1 MVTSQS
7 AQTGN
12 AWGALLRA
20 HARLTEEIERRLAQ
34 AGLPGLDW
42 YDALWSIERAGQERL
57 RMCDLAEM
65 MVTSRSN
72 LTRLIDRLEDAGL
85 AARERSDQDRRTAY
99 VTITSEG
106 KKLRKKMWAV
116 YEPAIEELFNAP
128 LTDKERA
135 AIFEGLRK
143 VLLAQA
149 ADKTTA

>member
-1 MVTSQS
+1 MQSSQS
-7 AQTGN
+7 SQAGN

-20 HARLTEEIERRLAQ
+20 HARLTEEVERRLAQ

-42 YDALWSIERAGQERL
+42 YDALWSMERAGQERL
-57 RMCDLAEM
+57 RMCDLAEL

-85 AARERSDQDRRTAY
+85 AARERSDQDRRNAY
-99 VTITSEG
+99 VIITAEG

-128 LTDKERA
+128 LSEKERC
-135 AIFEGLRK
+135 AIFEALRK
-143 VLLAQA
+143 IL
-149 ADKTTA
+149 TAYSAHKAPA